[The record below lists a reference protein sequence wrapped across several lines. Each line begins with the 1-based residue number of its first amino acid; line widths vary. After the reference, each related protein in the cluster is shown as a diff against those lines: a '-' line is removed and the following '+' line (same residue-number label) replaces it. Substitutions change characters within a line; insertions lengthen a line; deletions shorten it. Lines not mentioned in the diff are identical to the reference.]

1 MQLMLGT
8 FISVLI
14 WMASFNLMWVKET
27 SISEVMCV
35 KYVVHVNICAVDDI
49 CDT

>member
-1 MQLMLGT
+1 MQFMLGT

-14 WMASFNLMWVKET
+14 WMASFNFMWVKET

-35 KYVVHVNICAVDDI
+35 MYIVHVNICAADDI
-49 CDT
+49 CYT